1 MTMRAALDEL
11 MRGWRELDRAI
22 TEDALWSATHMQVV
36 KNHSFARRYVDRI
49 TELEGKVA
57 SALKSCEKCR
67 RRRTTAADACRTF
80 AVCQQHYNSLIA
92 RYVGQFMQFE
102 AVQRLRR
109 FGRQGHGNWRPW
121 ADNVEKALIRLRTP
135 LLALGRALT
144 KCWQE
149 VADRVGESTVSVR
162 AMNVGQEVKVGERM
176 S

>member
-1 MTMRAALDEL
+1 MRASLDEL
-11 MRGWRELDRAI
+11 VRGWRDVERAI

-49 TELEGKVA
+49 TDLQGKVI
-57 SALKSCEKCR
+57 SALRACEKCGK
-67 RRRTTAADACRTF
+67 RRTTVSDACRAL
-80 AVCQQHYNSLIA
+80 AVCQRHYNNLIA
-92 RYVGQFMQFE
+92 RYVRQFVQFE

-109 FGRQGHGNWRPW
+109 FGRQGNASWHPW

-135 LLALGRALT
+135 LLSLGSTLT

-149 VADRVGESTVSVR
+149 IADRIGESSISVR
-162 AMNVGQEVKVGERM
+162 ALNVGPEIHVATK